1 MRKKRCLGDEYRFPG
16 FYPKSGVQGI
26 FGDPKARVI
35 TLIRRQKKRSAV
47 LAELATGA
55 FTTGRPDEFGT
66 CRAGMHGSI
75 WNWRFDVFPAGG
87 AGR

>member
-1 MRKKRCLGDEYRFPG
+1 MRKKRCLKDEYRFPG

-35 TLIRRQKKRSAV
+35 QLNRRQKKLGAV
-47 LAELATGA
+47 LVGLSTGVSTIEKHGGFGIYLAEI
-55 FTTGRPDEFGT
+55 
-66 CRAGMHGSI
+66 HGSI
-75 WNWRFDVFPAGG
+75 WNWRFDGFYAGG

>member
-35 TLIRRQKKRSAV
+35 LLIRRQKKRGAV
-47 LAELATGA
+47 LVGLLIGA
-55 FTTGRPDEFGT
+55 STTGRPGVFET
-66 CRAGMHGSI
+66 CRAGMRGSI
-75 WNWRFDVFPAGG
+75 WNWRFDASSAWG